1 MLKYPTTS
9 FAAIL
14 IQKNVWLEKK
24 KIYHMLQLLIIESC
38 LLHRQHVNE
47 SMMKFIQQCCQDY
60 QDSSKTIL
68 DSLLNWSKRVI
79 RLDCLVVKDNNN
91 DHILITDLDTIKKTT
106 THYFQNIAG
115 SYHTSKDYT
124 NE

>member
-60 QDSSKTIL
+60 QDNPKMML
-68 DSLLNWSKRVI
+68 NSLLNQSKRVI
-79 RLDCLVVKDNNN
+79 CLDRLVVRDYHN
-91 DHILITDLDTIKKTT
+91 DHILITNPDTIKQAIVY
-106 THYFQNIAG
+106 YFQNVADF
-115 SYHTSKDYT
+115 SHMPKDHMV
-124 NE
+124 E